1 MRNKLIG
8 MIGASL
14 LATTLTA
21 GANEG
26 LYMGP
31 SMTGYYLDSDRVISG
46 HNDSMVGGLN
56 LGYRFANDWALELGA
71 GRDVSGDDM
80 DVAKLDFIR
89 WFGDDSASW
98 RPYFVLGVSYF
109 DLNDAAN
116 VWPDEDYTTQ
126 GAIGLGFSKM
136 VNSHWEFRSDVR
148 LLHKIDGGESGTNDG
163 ALNFALN
170 YYFNAPAVAPVAA
183 AEPAPAPAPAPAAEP
198 DVRTITVRLNVE
210 FEFDKAV
217 VRAIYGDELQAI
229 ANAMKVHDDIE
240 LVLEGHTDFI
250 GSDQYNQSLSERRA
264 AAVKVKLVEM
274 YGIAPS
280 RISSVGYGES
290 RPIADN
296 NTDEGRAR
304 NRRVIGELSYTEV
317 VAD

>member
-1 MRNKLIG
+1 MRNKMIG

-31 SMTGYYLDSDRVISG
+31 SMTGYYLDSERAISG
-46 HNDSMVGGLN
+46 HNDSMVGGIN
-56 LGYRFANDWALELGA
+56 LGYRFTNDWALELGA
-71 GRDVSGDDM
+71 GTEVAGDDM
-80 DVAKLDFIR
+80 NVAKLDFIR
-89 WFGDDSASW
+89 WFGEDDGSW

-109 DLNDAAN
+109 DLDDAPN
-116 VWPDEDYTTQ
+116 IWQDEDHTTQ

-170 YYFNAPAVAPVAA
+170 YYFNAPPVAVAPAA
-183 AEPAPAPAPAPAAEP
+183 PAPAPAPAPIAEP
-198 DVRTITVRLNVE
+198 EVRTITVRLNVE

-240 LVLEGHTDFI
+240 LVLEGHTDSR
-250 GSDQYNQSLSERRA
+250 GSDQYNQNLSDRRA
-264 AAVKVKLVEM
+264 AAVKAKLIEM
-274 YGIAPS
+274 YGIAPNRVS
-280 RISSVGYGES
+280 TVGYGES

-304 NRRVIGELSYTEV
+304 NRRVIGELTYTEV

>member
-1 MRNKLIG
+1 MRNKMMGI
-8 MIGASL
+8 IGASL

-31 SMTGYYLDSDRVISG
+31 SITGYYLDSDRVFSG
-46 HNDSMVGGLN
+46 HHDAVVGGIN
-56 LGYRFANDWALELGA
+56 LGYRFSNDWALEFGV
-71 GRDVSGDDM
+71 GREVSGDDM
-80 DVAKLDFIR
+80 DVAKLDYIR
-89 WFGDDSASW
+89 WFGDDTSSW

-109 DLNDAAN
+109 DL
-116 VWPDEDYTTQ
+116 DEDPNLRNDEQHTHQ
-126 GAIGLGFSKM
+126 AAVGLGLSKM
-136 VNSHWEFRSDVR
+136 LSDHWEFRSDVR
-148 LLHKIDGGESGTNDG
+148 VLHKIREGQKGVNDG
-163 ALNFALN
+163 ALNLAIN
-170 YYFNAPAVAPVAA
+170 YYFNPPAPVVVA
-183 AEPAPAPAPAPAAEP
+183 PAPAPAPAPVAEP
-198 DVRTITVRLNVE
+198 EVRTITVRLNVE

-240 LVLEGHTDFI
+240 LVLEGHTDSR
-250 GSDQYNQSLSERRA
+250 GSDQYNQGLSDRRA
-264 AAVKVKLVEM
+264 AAVKAKLIEM
-274 YGIAPS
+274 YGIAPNRVS
-280 RISSVGYGES
+280 TVGYGES

-304 NRRVIGELSYTEV
+304 NRRVIGELTYTEV